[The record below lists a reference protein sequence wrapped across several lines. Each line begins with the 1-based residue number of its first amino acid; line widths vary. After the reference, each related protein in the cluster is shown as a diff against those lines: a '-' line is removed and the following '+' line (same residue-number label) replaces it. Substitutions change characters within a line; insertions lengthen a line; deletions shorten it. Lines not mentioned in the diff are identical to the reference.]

1 MGRSRKAVVTAAES
15 NAAGYEY
22 TVVLLPVFDSERS
35 RSAGK
40 PKNGHGRLPEG
51 HKLQGY
57 QVSVPALPG
66 LITYGRT
73 KAEAWSMA
81 QDAIRC
87 HIEGLQKDGERIPNE
102 NDTQFR
108 KLRISA

>member
-1 MGRSRKAVVTAAES
+1 MGRSRKITPPVSGKPRGVCR
-15 NAAGYEY
+15 EY
-22 TVVLLPVFDSERS
+22 TVVLLPVFDSAAVHPAS
-35 RSAGK
+35 KSK
-40 PKNGHGRLPEG
+40 KNGT
-51 HKLQGY
+51 HKPSGY

-66 LITYGRT
+66 VITYGRT
-73 KAEAWSMA
+73 ESEAWTMA

-87 HIEGLQKDGERIPNE
+87 HIEGLQKDGEPIPDE